1 MRTICAYW
9 LTTTRRCLRAST
21 AVIRTDLYGKSF
33 ARRGVE
39 VVHPADTSQ
48 DQVLAAIRAI
58 KAQMFSFASLDALNR
73 AVDNLIARKP
83 EVILI
88 ACTELSVIA
97 KKLQL
102 SVVTCDSAQ
111 VLAEAIVAEATS
123 AQLDGC

>member
-1 MRTICAYW
+1 M
-9 LTTTRRCLRAST
+9 
-21 AVIRTDLYGKSF
+21 IRTDLYGESF

-39 VVHPADTSQ
+39 VVHPGDKSQ

-58 KAQMFSFASLDALNR
+58 KAQTFSSASLDALNR
-73 AVDNLIARKP
+73 AVDDLIAREA

-102 SVVTCDSAQ
+102 SVATCDSAQ
-111 VLAEAIVAEATS
+111 VLAEAIVAEAMS

>member
-1 MRTICAYW
+1 
-9 LTTTRRCLRAST
+9 
-21 AVIRTDLYGKSF
+21 
-33 ARRGVE
+33 VE
-39 VVHPADTSQ
+39 VVHPGDTSQ

-58 KAQMFSFASLDALNR
+58 KAQRLSSASLDALNR
-73 AVDNLIARKP
+73 AIDDLIARKA

-111 VLAEAIVAEATS
+111 VLAEAIVAEAMS
-123 AQLDGC
+123 AQLDDC